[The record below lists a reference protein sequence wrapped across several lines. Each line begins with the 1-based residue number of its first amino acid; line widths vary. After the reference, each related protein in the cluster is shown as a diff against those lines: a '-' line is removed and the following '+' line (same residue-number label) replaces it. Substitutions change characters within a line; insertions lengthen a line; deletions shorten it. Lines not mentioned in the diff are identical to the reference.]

1 MWSVSYQEGYVT
13 FLDDPTRTVARVGPL
28 AEAPPI
34 GGDLQN
40 LWYLSQGEEITT
52 GP

>member
-1 MWSVSYQEGYVT
+1 MARPSRFSLEINGMTPVGE
-13 FLDDPTRTVARVGPL
+13 PRVAPL

-40 LWYLSQGEEITT
+40 LWYLSEGEGIATA
-52 GP
+52 P